1 MKFIYSVTLAGALIA
16 TAGVVVFYKSSS
28 EDKTVSKRESFHR
41 VLLMGKNLGLQR
53 SGQWNLPGNSLLMTV

>member
-28 EDKTVSKRESFHR
+28 EDKTVSKRESFFR
-41 VLLMGKNLGLQR
+41 ALGKTLDLG
-53 SGQWNLPGNSLLMTV
+53 